1 MSIPAKIR
9 NNVLDFYLGK
19 LAEIAIRFRQLL
31 DIERHRAFIEVLV
44 W

>member
-9 NNVLDFYLGK
+9 NSVLDFYLGK
-19 LAEIAIRFRQLL
+19 LAEIAICFRQLL